1 MSIFRYLLF
10 FFFQKKKGKS
20 LSEEE
25 KLKLSNTA
33 LMDVLND
40 ELELEGGDS
49 DINRDASAADP
60 SQFNG
65 KANQTGG
72 ESNESM

>member
-1 MSIFRYLLF
+1 
-10 FFFQKKKGKS
+10 
-20 LSEEE
+20 
-25 KLKLSNTA
+25 
-33 LMDVLND
+33 MDVLND

-49 DINRDASAADP
+49 DINRDASAADS